1 MADKQGETDNDSIDD
16 GWLDAQV
23 TEEWRQMEEALT
35 DGEMTGRAEEIL
47 WRAQRGKGAA
57 KCDSGLTVKQLK

>member
-1 MADKQGETDNDSIDD
+1 M
-16 GWLDAQV
+16 DAQV

-47 WRAQRGKGAA
+47 WRAQRGKGVG

>member
-16 GWLDAQV
+16 GWMDAQV

-35 DGEMTGRAEEIL
+35 DGEMSGRAEG
-47 WRAQRGKGAA
+47 GKGAG

>member
-16 GWLDAQV
+16 GWMDAQV

-35 DGEMTGRAEEIL
+35 DGEMTGRAEGE
-47 WRAQRGKGAA
+47 KGAG